1 MVEPDPVACTAPIM
15 NAMIDLTRLSKAHR
29 VIAAGAS
36 ALDIYL
42 DLHERGFSRVGTTA
56 TGRIPCGQHDVGLV
70 AGRHSMQALEALL
83 VRIVPFL
90 NARATVAVWV
100 DSGAGQHGGK
110 RLQLLLERLGFRIE
124 AGARCENGVVVSAQR
139 REWSEV
145 ANAA

>member
-56 TGRIPCGQHDVGLV
+56 TCRIPCGQHDVGLV
-70 AGRHSMQALEALL
+70 AGRHSMQALL

>member
-1 MVEPDPVACTAPIM
+1 M
-15 NAMIDLTRLSKAHR
+15 
-29 VIAAGAS
+29 
-36 ALDIYL
+36 
-42 DLHERGFSRVGTTA
+42 
-56 TGRIPCGQHDVGLV
+56 
-70 AGRHSMQALEALL
+70 

-110 RLQLLLERLGFRIE
+110 RLQLLLEQLGFRIE